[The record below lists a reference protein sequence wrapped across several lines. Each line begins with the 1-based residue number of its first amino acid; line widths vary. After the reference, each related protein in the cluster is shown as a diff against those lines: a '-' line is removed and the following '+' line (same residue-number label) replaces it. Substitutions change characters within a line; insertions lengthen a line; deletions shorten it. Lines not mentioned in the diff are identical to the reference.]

1 MRCGDP
7 DARKALDDQ
16 GFSWCNQR
24 VSDARVRIRLFEFE
38 GPADAANLML
48 AAEGLTVK
56 PAELPTLLPLQ
67 MAEGRLLAEPI
78 APRASVL
85 GRMKKPPARKR

>member
-1 MRCGDP
+1 VSDDDF

-24 VSDARVRIRLFEFE
+24 MSDARVRIRLFEFE
-38 GPADAANLML
+38 GPADAANLLL

-56 PAELPTLLPLQ
+56 PAEQPSMLEPLK
-67 MAEGRLLAEPI
+67 MATGTMLSEPVWLSGK
-78 APRASVL
+78 PRS
-85 GRMKKPPARKR
+85 GKKPPARKR